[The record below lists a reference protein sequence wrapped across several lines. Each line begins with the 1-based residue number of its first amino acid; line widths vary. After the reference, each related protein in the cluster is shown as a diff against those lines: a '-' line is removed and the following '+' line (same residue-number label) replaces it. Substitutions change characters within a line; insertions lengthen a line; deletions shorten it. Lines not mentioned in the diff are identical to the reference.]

1 MTAPVPALPQRPA
14 DLAGDHTLA
23 DLVDAYARH
32 VPVLAAARTG
42 GQPVPAVRL
51 AAHAVAALAIGR
63 AITDDL
69 CGERAVIVRDALAHG
84 AGYDQVAAACATVN
98 GGAPVPLN
106 REPLSIRAPWTA
118 RDDRFD
124 SLQLADPE
132 GWRRAVHLDRV
143 AAQLEPLAGLNLS
156 KREHAAVA
164 WLAGWDIPTVAALVS
179 LLHRA
184 RAAQPFDGAEAG
196 R

>member
-23 DLVDAYARH
+23 ELVDAYARH
-32 VPVLAAARTG
+32 VLVLAAARAG
-42 GQPVPAVRL
+42 ADRVPADRL
-51 AAHAVAALAIGR
+51 TAHALAALAIG
-63 AITDDL
+63 AVITADL
-69 CGERAVIVRDALAHG
+69 HGERAAIVRDALAHG
-84 AGYDQVAAACATVN
+84 AGPDQVAAACATVTRR
-98 GGAPVPLN
+98 APVPLD
-106 REPLSIRAPWTA
+106 REPRSVRAPWTI

-124 SLQLADPE
+124 SLQLTDPE

-143 AAQLEPLAGLNLS
+143 AALLEPLAGLSLS
-156 KREHAAVA
+156 EREHAAVA

-184 RAAQPFDGAEAG
+184 RAAQPFDGAEAD